1 MVPGTTSPDSL
12 TADGR
17 GVFHPT
23 GHADEDPM
31 TSNATPL
38 SCRIDALRATAL
50 ALSLCAT
57 LAACDRSP
65 ASTATAPTASTA
77 AAPAATPAASV
88 VPAELIG
95 VAETAVPVPTEEA
108 VLAAYGAKAGTTLA
122 DGRDVGFW
130 RGYAY
135 RVAGRDRYTAFVD
148 AAAAGE
154 SGMPQPEQQADIAQ
168 VTFTLRDGVWQP
180 ATPQTGVG
188 RFGGMGRAPEADAGR
203 IELTYTVAPDKALLV
218 LPSATVATG
227 GVRVR
232 GHEVFLYAAADGAWR
247 HLGTVQSG
255 VDYSAS
261 CRQGPS
267 TPDTECVRNNGSL
280 RFEAPAAG
288 GMPDI
293 IVSFTGSTRG
303 DDGAIRA
310 AGPADTRT
318 YRYDA
323 ATSTYIDG
331 AAP

>member
-1 MVPGTTSPDSL
+1 
-12 TADGR
+12 
-17 GVFHPT
+17 
-23 GHADEDPM
+23 M
-31 TSNATPL
+31 TSNATSL
-38 SCRIDALRATAL
+38 SCRIDDALRVTAL

-65 ASTATAPTASTA
+65 APPATASPTPGAAPA
-77 AAPAATPAASV
+77 AAPAVAE
-88 VPAELIG
+88 PAELIG
-95 VAETAVPVPTEEA
+95 PAQTAVPVPSEEA
-108 VLAAYGAKAGTTLA
+108 VLAAVYGTGAKAGTALA

-135 RVAGRDRYTAFVD
+135 RVAGEDRYTAFVD
-148 AAAAGE
+148 AVAPGAN
-154 SGMPQPEQQADIAQ
+154 GMPQPDQQVEIAQ
-168 VTFTLRDGVWQP
+168 VTYTLRDGAWQP
-180 ATPQTGVG
+180 AAPQTGVG
-188 RFGGMGRAPEADAGR
+188 RFGGMGRAPEADTGR
-203 IELTYTVAPDKALLV
+203 VELTYTVAPDEALLA
-218 LPSATVATG
+218 LPSTTVATG

-293 IVSFTGSTRG
+293 VVNFTGSTRG

-310 AGPADTRT
+310 AGPDDART

-323 ATSTYIDG
+323 AI
-331 AAP
+331 AAYVDSATP

>member
-1 MVPGTTSPDSL
+1 
-12 TADGR
+12 
-17 GVFHPT
+17 
-23 GHADEDPM
+23 M

-38 SCRIDALRATAL
+38 SSCRIDALRATAL

-65 ASTATAPTASTA
+65 APTAVASPA
-77 AAPAATPAASV
+77 PGAAPAAASAAAG
-88 VPAELIG
+88 PAELIG
-95 VAETAVPVPTEEA
+95 AAETSVPVPTEAA
-108 VLAAYGAKAGTTLA
+108 VLADAYGIKAGTTLA

-135 RVAGRDRYTAFVD
+135 RVAGQDRYTAFVD
-148 AAAAGE
+148 AVAPAE
-154 SGMPQPEQQADIAQ
+154 NGMPQPDQQADIAQ
-168 VTFTLRDGVWQP
+168 VTYTLRDGVWQP
-180 ATPQTGVG
+180 AAPQTGVG
-188 RFGGMGRAPEADAGR
+188 RFGGMGRAPEADTGR
-203 IELTYTVAPDKALLV
+203 VELTYTVAPDKALLA

-232 GHEVFLYAAADGAWR
+232 GYEVFLYAAADGAWR

-293 IVSFTGSTRG
+293 IVNFTGSTRG
-303 DDGAIRA
+303 DDGAIRT
-310 AGPADTRT
+310 AGPDDTRT

-323 ATSTYIDG
+323 AT
-331 AAP
+331 AAYVDSATP